1 MCCISVMT
9 GMPSAQFLNNLVIG
23 KYTLF
28 GKQLNFIT
36 TYGYKKPR
44 STNLKPS
51 KFSRKRNNLIHT
63 EKKIK

>member
-1 MCCISVMT
+1 MCCIFVMT
-9 GMPSAQFLNNLVIG
+9 RMARAHFLNNLVIG

-51 KFSRKRNNLIHT
+51 KFSRKRNNLMHT

>member
-1 MCCISVMT
+1 MCCIFVMT
-9 GMPSAQFLNNLVIG
+9 RMAHARFLNNLVIG

-44 STNLKPS
+44 STN
-51 KFSRKRNNLIHT
+51 
-63 EKKIK
+63 

>member
-1 MCCISVMT
+1 MCCIFVMT
-9 GMPSAQFLNNLVIG
+9 RMAHAHFLNNLVIG

-44 STNLKPS
+44 STNYSLS
-51 KFSRKRNNLIHT
+51 NFLESVIT
-63 EKKIK
+63 